1 MFNDYDERYIEE
13 KVEAWRKVKRSW
25 ERAKHLG
32 NIEHANMIEIA
43 VDAFMHRIA
52 GVIEYIKARDGRH
65 LVYNFYYGV
74 LTVLDLD
81 TGKKV
86 SY

>member
-13 KVEAWRKVKRSW
+13 KVEAWRKVRVSW
-25 ERAKHLG
+25 EYAKAEG
-32 NIEHANMIEIA
+32 NTENANMMEIA
-43 VDAFMHRIA
+43 VDAFTHRIA

-65 LVYNFYYGV
+65 LIYNFYYGV